1 MEIGMLKEFL
11 QLAKSLNYTAAA
23 DMLFMS
29 RSTLSKHI
37 KQLEE
42 ELGVE
47 LFERTTKQVKLTR
60 QGEVLRERA
69 YNIMSE
75 YETALIELDG
85 SRTVSGSLRVAGC
98 SRFPGINQVVSA
110 EVAHFERDYP
120 DVDIML
126 DDIFAR
132 DYRDLLVGGTYDA
145 VCSFR
150 LPGLNEEGLG
160 FVPLFDMRVC
170 AWVSPEGEL
179 AQRGSVTYEELGNYV
194 IRYMEPKR
202 SRLLTSYYRNIF
214 DQRGLDVR
222 TGKPLTPTL
231 YMAPDEFALFPY
243 VDTPRESLPDIVQ
256 IPIEEAATL
265 PVCWVRK
272 RKTVNPLT
280 DMFFAQIVGEMEGEA
295 C

>member
-1 MEIGMLKEFL
+1 MEIRLLREFL
-11 QLAKSLNYTAAA
+11 QLAKSLNYTTAA

-37 KQLEE
+37 KQLED

-47 LFERTTKQVKLTR
+47 LFARSTKSVRLTK
-60 QGEVLRERA
+60 QGEVLRKRA

-85 SRTVSGSLRVAGC
+85 SKTVQGTLRIVGC
-98 SRFPGINQVVSA
+98 SRYPLINDVMRAEASA
-110 EVAHFERDYP
+110 FERAYR
-120 DVDIML
+120 DVDITM

-132 DYRDLLVGGTYDA
+132 DYRDPLMDGTYDV

-150 LPGLNEEGLG
+150 LPGLNEEGLE
-160 FVPLFDMRVC
+160 FTPLFDMDVC
-170 AWVSPEGEL
+170 AWVSPGSRL
-179 AQRGSVTYEELGNYV
+179 AKRKSTTLEELSRFT

-202 SRLLTSYYRNIF
+202 SRLLTSYYRTLF
-214 DQRGLDVR
+214 EQRGLHVK
-222 TGKPLTPTL
+222 TGKPLTPTIYL
-231 YMAPDEFALFPY
+231 AEDEFCLFPH
-243 VDTPRESLPDIVQ
+243 VDVPAASLPDIVQ
-256 IPIEEAATL
+256 VPIENPARL

-280 DMFFAQIVGEMEGEA
+280 NLFFEGLI
-295 C
+295 